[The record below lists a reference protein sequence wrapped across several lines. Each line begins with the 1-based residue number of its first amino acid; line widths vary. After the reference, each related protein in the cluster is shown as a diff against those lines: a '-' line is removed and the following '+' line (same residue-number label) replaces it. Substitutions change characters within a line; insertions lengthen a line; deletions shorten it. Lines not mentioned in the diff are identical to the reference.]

1 MCQPEHGVPGCI
13 QTVSGCIDGA
23 VESHEV
29 EHALTLVSGDLAYIT
44 VCRVRCVEFFPW
56 KLPAGWYALHVAQ
69 GDLDETLR
77 CKVVDTRLTVPA
89 NLPANCV
96 IAVIR
101 LASPKPRRDFGGD
114 PWALG
119 QWCQAVEDVMLL
131 KNCIRADSQGLR
143 RLWILSEPVRDQV
156 RAGLQGV
163 RQAVV
168 PTSLPACCAN
178 AVGKRFGR
186 PLGQQLGAPS
196 CKKARVLWF
205 PHDSFPP
212 EPPPHIDRLKR
223 LYPHSR
229 DDDIYMDEKLHTYY
243 VFGQPYSLSV
253 SGWWKMYFGE
263 FDASGISE
271 GIVRRQM
278 DTPGFRWILSEP
290 VRDQVRAGLQGVRQA
305 VAPTS
310 LPACCANA
318 VGKRFGRPLGQQLG
332 APSCKKAR
340 VLRFPH
346 DSFPPKPPPHIDRL
360 KRLYPHSRDA
370 DIYMDEKLHTY
381 YVFGQPYSLSV
392 SGWWKM
398 YFGEFDAS
406 GISEVIVRRQ
416 MDTPGFR
423 MTSGKVADGI
433 LAVSVYNFAQRIR
446 IFERRSHEE
455 YLEALRSVAIDAV
468 ADYVSRGVCC
478 PFSAERIVE
487 QGRLCLT
494 DSQKPDGPSC
504 YYLVLRYTA
513 ALGPVGQAADIVR
526 TWDLNGKLQSLKGTY
541 LHKKIELFINAMVLP
556 MERDGTLHVPVEVL
570 LQEQVPAY
578 EYSAKAVL
586 RHIAW
591 AQDAELWDHP
601 LAQCFFE
608 SEMEGE
614 SLEFCKF
621 RSWLSTK
628 SRWSPYRVEMSI
640 YNEDHKV
647 AGQIDSL
654 WTNLDNGILVMV
666 DWKRSRELLTHDENE
681 LRRQSF
687 GKKGSSCCSDLF
699 DTAWSHYFV
708 QQNLYSYL
716 LATKYQLNVTD
727 LRLVQCHPH
736 VCGSLFNEAPLEA
749 DVQLAKA
756 MANLMHT

>member
-23 VESHEV
+23 VEPHEV
-29 EHALTLVSGDLAYIT
+29 EHALTLVSGDLAYLT
-44 VCRVRCVEFFPW
+44 VCRVRCVESFPW

-77 CKVVDTRLTVPA
+77 CKVVDTRLTVPV
-89 NLPANCV
+89 NLPVNCV

-114 PWALG
+114 PWVLG
-119 QWCQAVEDVMLL
+119 QWCQAVEEVMLL
-131 KNCIRADSQGLR
+131 KTCIPADSQGLR
-143 RLWILSEPVRDQV
+143 RLWILPEPVRDQV
-156 RAGLQGV
+156 RAGL
-163 RQAVV
+163 
-168 PTSLPACCAN
+168 
-178 AVGKRFGR
+178 
-186 PLGQQLGAPS
+186 
-196 CKKARVLWF
+196 
-205 PHDSFPP
+205 P
-212 EPPPHIDRLKR
+212 E
-223 LYPHSR
+223 
-229 DDDIYMDEKLHTYY
+229 
-243 VFGQPYSLSV
+243 
-253 SGWWKMYFGE
+253 
-263 FDASGISE
+263 
-271 GIVRRQM
+271 
-278 DTPGFRWILSEP
+278 
-290 VRDQVRAGLQGVRQA
+290 VRQA

-310 LPACCANA
+310 LPAMAPCCANA
-318 VGKRFGRPLGQQLG
+318 VGKRFSPLDET
-332 APSCKKAR
+332 SRKKVR

-346 DSFPPKPPPHIDRL
+346 DSFSSKPPSHIDRL
-360 KRLYPHSRDA
+360 QRLYPHSRDA

-381 YVFGQPYSLSV
+381 YVFDQPYSLSV

-398 YFGEFDAS
+398 YFDEFDAR
-406 GISEVIVRRQ
+406 GISEGIVRRS

-423 MTSGKVADGI
+423 MTHPPSGEVADGI
-433 LAVSVYNFAQRIR
+433 LAASVYNFAQRIR

-504 YYLVLRYTA
+504 YYLVLLYAA
-513 ALGPVGQAADIVR
+513 ALGQDGQAADIVR
-526 TWDLNGKLQSLKGTY
+526 TWELNGKLQSLKGTY

-556 MERDGTLHVPVEVL
+556 MERGGTLHVPVEVL
-570 LQEQVPAY
+570 LQEQVPAH
-578 EYSAKAVL
+578 EYSAEAVL

-621 RSWLSTK
+621 RSWLATK
-628 SRWSPYRVEMSI
+628 SHWSPYRVEMSI
-640 YNEDHKV
+640 YNEVDKV

-654 WTNLDNGILVMV
+654 WTDLDNGNILVMV
-666 DWKRSRELLTHDENE
+666 DWKRSRELLTDDENE

-687 GKKGSSCCSDLF
+687 GKKGSSCCAHLF

-716 LATKYQLNVTD
+716 LATKYQLNVSD

-736 VCGSLFNEAPLEA
+736 VCGSGFNEAPLEA
-749 DVQLAKA
+749 DIQLAEA
-756 MANLMHT
+756 MAKNLMHT